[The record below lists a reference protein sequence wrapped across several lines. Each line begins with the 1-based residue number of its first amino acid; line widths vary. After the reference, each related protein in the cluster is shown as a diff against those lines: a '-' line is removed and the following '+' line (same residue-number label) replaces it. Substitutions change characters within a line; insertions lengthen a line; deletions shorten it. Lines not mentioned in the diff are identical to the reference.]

1 MIGTPGDKFD
11 VAEFEAAMANKGP
24 TCSFATFPFTP
35 EQRAK
40 LEYVC
45 YSRPDITHVAVAKVI
60 QSWARRE
67 PTDES
72 PNPLWGVKIS
82 DTTVARHR
90 KRECLCP
97 ESKTGNS

>member
-1 MIGTPGDKFD
+1 MNDSLD
-11 VAEFEAAMANKGP
+11 LSEFEASMVKKGP

-45 YSRPDITHVAVAKVI
+45 FSRPDISHVAVAKVMAA
-60 QSWARRE
+60 WNFK
-67 PTDES
+67 T
-72 PNPLWGVKIS
+72 S

-90 KRECLCP
+90 HRQCLCP
-97 ESKTGNS
+97 ESKTGNP

>member
-1 MIGTPGDKFD
+1 MIGTPGDGTID
-11 VAEFEAAMANKGP
+11 VSEFEDACVKKGP

-45 YSRPDITHVAVAKVI
+45 FSRLDISHVAVAKVL
-60 QSWARRE
+60 AA
-67 PTDES
+67 
-72 PNPLWGVKIS
+72 WGFKVS

-90 KRECLCP
+90 KRGSPNGCLCP
-97 ESKTGNS
+97 ESKTGKS